1 MAFKIQQS
9 EVRESRSG
17 NGDPG
22 PAKSTFVKKTMVF
35 LVIYME
41 FELGY
46 L

>member
-9 EVRESRSG
+9 EVTESRSG

-41 FELGY
+41 FELGD